1 MRFLAVCVFFGLQ
14 GQAASSSCGADWCD
28 QTSSTCAVSD
38 TFKIGGAWNE
48 GQLTLSTDGST
59 ITGAWGLG
67 STATFTGTL
76 NAVGSTG
83 SESGTIILPD
93 NYRKD
98 DSAGGWGGF
107 CTCPNGNIYEVG
119 DNNDSCGSIAC
130 EGGSSSSCS
139 DQISSL
145 SSGMKVT
152 CGAET
157 TATFSI
163 DLPKMRMSLSTTLGK
178 TNNWYKGTD
187 NLKHNN
193 DHFSW
198 SASSEGGT
206 IGHRLF

>member
-1 MRFLAVCVFFGLQ
+1 M
-14 GQAASSSCGADWCD
+14 S
-28 QTSSTCAVSD
+28 VSD

-76 NAVGSTG
+76 NAGGSTG

-98 DSAGGWGGF
+98 DNAGGWGGF

-163 DLPKMRMSLSTTLGK
+163 DLSKMQMSLSATLGK

-206 IGHRLF
+206 TGHRLF